1 MSQVRKQS
9 IISTIFVYA
18 GFFIGFLNTYLFTR
32 QGSVF
37 TPAEYGLTNI
47 FIAVGNLMFAFANL
61 GMVSVVYKFYPYY
74 NDNLPKKKNDLLTW
88 SLLISVIG
96 FCLVI
101 LVGIV
106 FKDFV
111 IRKFSGN
118 SPEFIQYYYW
128 VFPFGFS
135 ILLFSMFEVFAWN
148 IRKSIFTTFLR
159 ELLFRLLTLILIFF
173 LSFRII
179 HSFDTFIKLY
189 AFTYGFVAIV
199 LLFYLAWKKEFYVTF
214 SISRV
219 SKKFYKKMVSMASL
233 IYLGSTIY
241 TIATFI
247 DGIIIMS
254 LWGMA
259 ATGIF
264 YLGFNMSGLVQAP
277 QRGAVAASIPVL
289 SKAWKDKDYDKI
301 NLIYE
306 RSGINLLIASLGIF
320 LLVWLNYEDAVI
332 TFKLKPG
339 YLESKWIFFFLGLA
353 KVVDMGTG
361 VNSQIIGTSTFWRFE
376 FISGMI
382 LLSLAV
388 PLNYFL
394 VKHFGIVG
402 AGYSMLVSLS
412 VYNTIRIIFLK
423 RKFKMHPF
431 SMKTPYAILCAIA
444 AYIICYY
451 SFNQYHGFPGLIVRS
466 SVFIALYGGAIIY
479 FDLTPDIIPVWDNI
493 KTKTYNTIKRGK
505 NMGGPKR

>member
-18 GFFIGFLNTYLFTR
+18 GFLIGFVNTYLFTR

-37 TPAEYGLTNI
+37 TPAEYGLTNV

-74 NDNLPKKKNDLLTW
+74 NDNLPKKRNDLLTW
-88 SLLISVIG
+88 SLLVSIIG
-96 FCLVI
+96 FCFVI
-101 LVGIV
+101 LVGII

-173 LSFRII
+173 LSFKLINT
-179 HSFDTFIKLY
+179 FDTFIKIY
-189 AFTYGFVAIV
+189 AFTYGFVALV
-199 LLFYLAWKKEFYVTF
+199 LLFYLAWKKEFYITF

-219 SKKFYKKMVSMASL
+219 TKKFYRKMVSMASL
-233 IYLGSTIY
+233 IYVGSTIY

-247 DGIIIMS
+247 DSIIIMS

-264 YLGFNMSGLVQAP
+264 YLGFVVSGLIQAP

-301 NLIYE
+301 NLIYQ

-320 LLVWLNYEDAVI
+320 LLVWLNYTDAVT
-332 TFKLKPG
+332 TFKLKPA

-376 FISGMI
+376 FVSGMV

-388 PLNYFL
+388 PLNYVL
-394 VKHFGIVG
+394 VKHFGIIG
-402 AGYSMLVSLS
+402 AGYSTLISYS
-412 VYNTIRIIFLK
+412 VYNIIRIIFLK
-423 RKFKMHPF
+423 RKFNMHPF
-431 SMKTPYAILCAIA
+431 SMKTVYAIILAFL
-444 AYIICYY
+444 AYFICYY
-451 SFNQYHGFPGLIVRS
+451 TFHSFHGFFGILLKTSI
-466 SVFIALYGGAIIY
+466 FTALYGGAILY
-479 FDLTPDIIPVWDNI
+479 FDLSPDVLPIWYNI
-493 KTKTYNTIKRGK
+493 KSKTYRRKK
-505 NMGGPKR
+505 S